1 MHKVV
6 VIFNSWFQEWHPS
19 STPTRFCMPN
29 IRSKKLIFIGF
40 HVANTCFQV
49 LSKIV
54 DLFFQQHTMAAE
66 YMLTTSKFKY
76 QSKSISSI
84 AFRGTYKGDRSQNLL
99 LQVHAIQ
106 IPKLFF
112 FVSMSISAA
121 YLWILS
127 IELKSIKYVKL
138 SFTLED

>member
-1 MHKVV
+1 MIATTNSSSTQKYFMHKVV

-19 STPTRFCMPN
+19 STASRFYMPN
-29 IRSKKLIFIGF
+29 IISKKLIFIGF

-66 YMLTTSKFKY
+66 YMLTTSKFRY

-84 AFRGTYKGDRSQNLL
+84 AFKGTYKGDRS
-99 LQVHAIQ
+99 
-106 IPKLFF
+106 
-112 FVSMSISAA
+112 
-121 YLWILS
+121 
-127 IELKSIKYVKL
+127 
-138 SFTLED
+138 